1 MAHKFKPFPKGVNT
15 PLRTNSV
22 ILCIRVVYEVCVEFV
37 QTVISQVDVFLLPK
51 ISVARLVVLLRS
63 EPRKSVFVDIDSEW
77 IDWSNSNV
85 DAQIKFIPIDE
96 QWLANVLTND
106 YLSLL
111 GDIVDVLGQKDT
123 LALGRR
129 SWFTDPCH
137 LRFFSHWGLELDH
150 LGWKNERFRQEFEM
164 SFSYYSQTIFQRK

>member
-63 EPRKSVFVDIDSEW
+63 EPRKSVFVDVDSEW
-77 IDWSNSNV
+77 ID
-85 DAQIKFIPIDE
+85 
-96 QWLANVLTND
+96 
-106 YLSLL
+106 
-111 GDIVDVLGQKDT
+111 
-123 LALGRR
+123 
-129 SWFTDPCH
+129 
-137 LRFFSHWGLELDH
+137 
-150 LGWKNERFRQEFEM
+150 
-164 SFSYYSQTIFQRK
+164 